1 MIAKIDVVAK
11 TCHCHAP
18 LFTYYKTNFADLAA
32 FSADSALNP
41 LKALEL
47 WESLIEDD
55 AASFGEMNDS
65 LHLHENLDNHL

>member
-11 TCHCHAP
+11 TRHCHAP

>member
-1 MIAKIDVVAK
+1 MLHYLRIIKK
-11 TCHCHAP
+11 
-18 LFTYYKTNFADLAA
+18 KFADLAA

-65 LHLHENLDNHL
+65 LNLHENLDNHL